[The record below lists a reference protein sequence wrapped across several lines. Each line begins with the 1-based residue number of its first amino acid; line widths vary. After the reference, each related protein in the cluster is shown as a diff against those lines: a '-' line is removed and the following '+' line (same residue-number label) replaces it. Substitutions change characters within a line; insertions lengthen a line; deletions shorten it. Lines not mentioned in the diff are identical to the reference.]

1 MVDLKSTVKAMCKAF
16 PGGRSAMA
24 GALGMTETQFNNNL
38 YEKNG
43 CRFFEVAELEAMED
57 ISGTSCLAEHFAQRR
72 GGLFVDI
79 PQLEE
84 LDQVELFSKSMRTA
98 AHRGHVDMIIQ
109 AALEDGFIDAEEA
122 KEIMKY
128 HSRHLSARDAEVR
141 AVLAL
146 FSKKAK
152 AGKVDASGVQS
163 RGVGRIN
170 KSCGVINA

>member
-1 MVDLKSTVKAMCKAF
+1 MVDLKSVVKAMCKAF

-24 GALGMTETQFNNNL
+24 GGLGMTETQFNNNL

-43 CRFFEVAELEAMED
+43 CRFFEVSELEAMED
-57 ISGTSCLAEHFAQRR
+57 LSGTTYMAEYFAQRR

-109 AALEDGFIDAEEA
+109 ASLEDGVIDAAEA
-122 KEIMKY
+122 EEIMKF
-128 HSRHLSARDAEVR
+128 HHRHLSARDAEVR
-141 AVLAL
+141 AVIAL
-146 FSKKAK
+146 FGKKSK
-152 AGKVDASGVQS
+152 AGKVDAPSVQLGASGALKTCVE
-163 RGVGRIN
+163 
-170 KSCGVINA
+170 